1 MYVHIRIILH
11 KYRVLAKISKKKLIN
26 FIRLVE
32 ANIRQNIRRL
42 VSSVK
47 FLLIALVVWCSGQSR
62 CT

>member
-32 ANIRQNIRRL
+32 ANIRQNMYLTPCLLCKISADSPGGL
-42 VSSVK
+42 V
-47 FLLIALVVWCSGQSR
+47 
-62 CT
+62 